1 MFKVY
6 KIQIKGGNM
15 KFIDDSKKTLN
26 FWNRNYCFL
35 ATILYVTLNIILFVT
50 CEGGS
55 YKTFD
60 GDLMTI
66 LHNLKVGYIHNSWHH
81 VLLNM
86 ATFFFLGFYIERKE
100 GTFKLLAIILVCSL
114 VFATIPTGHS
124 AMWAFLIGWMLINYL
139 FSFKKDTR
147 NKTNIIVG
155 AVVLVLEIVR
165 CCFYDL
171 PGGGIAI
178 TYYPYQIITH
188 LSHFRPFVWG
198 LLVCLLVELSK
209 LITLTQYKYNE
220 PVVVTPSKPVKAMY
234 ALSVLFVFGLLVATA
249 FVIVV

>member
-1 MFKVY
+1 
-6 KIQIKGGNM
+6 M

-35 ATILYVTLNIILFVT
+35 ATILYVTLNIILFVV
-50 CEGGS
+50 CEKDS
-55 YKTFD
+55 YRQFD
-60 GDLMTI
+60 GNIITI

-86 ATFFFLGFYIERKE
+86 LTFIFLGFYVERKD
-100 GTFKLLAIILVCSL
+100 GTFKLLAIILFCSL
-114 VFATIPTGHS
+114 LCATIPTGHS
-124 AMWAFLIGWMLINYL
+124 AIWAFMIGWVLIDYL

-155 AVVLVLEIVR
+155 AVVLVLEIFR

-171 PGGGIAI
+171 PGGGISI

-188 LSHFRPFVWG
+188 LGHFRPFIWG
-198 LLVCLLVELSK
+198 LLVCLLFELSK
-209 LITLTQYKYNE
+209 LIKLKQYKYIE
-220 PVVVTPSKPVKAMY
+220 PVKTTPTKPVKAMY
-234 ALSVLFVFGLLVATA
+234 IVSVLLVFGLLVATG